1 MTIWPAEL
9 ELTLESMAQGGE
21 GVGRWNDRVVF
32 ARGGLPGERVRVQLT
47 DQRPSYARGAVIDV
61 LSASADRTAEHGHD
75 DDHMPWQHIGH
86 AAQLRFKQ
94 QILAEQ
100 LSKIGGLTDPPV
112 QATQRASQPWHY
124 RTTAKLHCDG
134 HQLGYYAADTTTIQ
148 PIQFDRLLHPA
159 LNDAIGGL
167 LAAISLEP
175 SRAPFEVLLRVSEAD
190 GYVLGMLDGPGSY
203 RMLALRWRAACP
215 ILAGVAIGSRPPLII
230 GADHLYEE
238 FAGLTFQLRPTSFFQ
253 VNVAAAETLLAI
265 AEQGLDLHGDEQ
277 LIDLYCGVGAFTLP
291 LARQVAAITGIE
303 SYDGAIADAEASA
316 KLNQISN
323 ATFRAAS
330 VERELSEWQAAPP
343 AAIVLDPP
351 RRGCHPAAIDAILK
365 LHPPRVVYISCQPA
379 TLARDLRLLVAGGY
393 QIDQVTPVDLFPQT
407 PHIESVTTLSLR

>member
-1 MTIWPAEL
+1 
-9 ELTLESMAQGGE
+9 
-21 GVGRWNDRVVF
+21 
-32 ARGGLPGERVRVQLT
+32 VQLT
-47 DQRPSYARGAVIDV
+47 DQRPSYARGVVIDV
-61 LSASADRTAEHGHD
+61 LSASADRTGDHGHN
-75 DDHMPWQHIGH
+75 DDHMPWQHIDH

-100 LSKIGGLTDPPV
+100 LIKIGGFADLPV
-112 QATQRASQPWHY
+112 QATLPASPPWHY

-148 PIQFDRLLHPA
+148 PIQSDPLLHPA
-159 LNDAIGGL
+159 LNQAITGL
-167 LAAISLEP
+167 LEAIAIEP

-190 GYVLGMLDGPGSY
+190 GYVLGMLDGPGSH

-215 ILAGVAIGSRPPLII
+215 AIAGVALGSRPPLII

-238 FAGLTFQLRPTSFFQ
+238 LAGLTFQLRPTSFFQ
-253 VNVAAAETLLAI
+253 VNVAAAELLLAL
-265 AEQGLDLHGDEQ
+265 AQQGLDLHGDEQ

-291 LARQVAAITGIE
+291 LARQAAAITGIE

-316 KLNQISN
+316 HLNQISN
-323 ATFRAAS
+323 ASFRAAA
-330 VERELSEWQAAPP
+330 VERELSEWQAPTP

-351 RRGCHPAAIDAILK
+351 RRGCHPAAIDAIL
-365 LHPPRVVYISCQPA
+365 HTQAPRVIYISCQPA

-393 QIDQVTPVDLFPQT
+393 QINQVTPVDLFPQT
-407 PHIESVTTLSLR
+407 PHIESVTILSRS